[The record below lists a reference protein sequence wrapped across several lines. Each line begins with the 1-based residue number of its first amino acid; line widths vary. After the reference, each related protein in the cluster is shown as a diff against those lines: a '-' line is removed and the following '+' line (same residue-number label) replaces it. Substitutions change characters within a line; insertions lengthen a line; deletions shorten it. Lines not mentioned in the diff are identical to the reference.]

1 MKIVIVDSHKE
12 VLPHWIREYI
22 ARKLPLVVLRID
34 KHHDMFSDCPLLPA
48 REGRGI
54 FDYLDKMM
62 PVICEYTRRRLNEG
76 NFTCPAFH
84 YGIVGTLYHFDPR
97 GERIDAYG

>member
-48 REGRGI
+48 REGRGYSI
-54 FDYLDKMM
+54 
-62 PVICEYTRRRLNEG
+62 IWIR
-76 NFTCPAFH
+76 
-84 YGIVGTLYHFDPR
+84 
-97 GERIDAYG
+97 